1 NLTKESVTTIAS
13 ATATS
18 MISNFLYFAMAIA
31 SAGIVVRAYIKQ
43 DWSGFFKILTL
54 IIISMALLFS
64 IKSEKFNYV
73 DLVDSVSIGFEN
85 AILKAN
91 PTLSD
96 REGTIN
102 LEDADVDDADS
113 MRDIATM
120 IENKVFDS
128 VIYKPYLLLQY
139 GEVDEEIIH
148 DEGVD
153 ADLSYEN
160 GETRITTYLNA
171 DPYTQK
177 GLEKREDIAKE
188 ELNVIGNN
196 NIFAGNGFTSASY
209 IISTIITTIIQGIV
223 FFFLAL

>member
-1 NLTKESVTTIAS
+1 
-13 ATATS
+13 
-18 MISNFLYFAMAIA
+18 
-31 SAGIVVRAYIKQ
+31 
-43 DWSGFFKILTL
+43 
-54 IIISMALLFS
+54 
-64 IKSEKFNYV
+64 
-73 DLVDSVSIGFEN
+73 
-85 AILKAN
+85 
-91 PTLSD
+91 
-96 REGTIN
+96 
-102 LEDADVDDADS
+102 
-113 MRDIATM
+113 
-120 IENKVFDS
+120 
-128 VIYKPYLLLQY
+128 
-139 GEVDEEIIH
+139 

-223 FFFLAL
+223 FFFLALMRVLMQFALILALISLPIVLVMSLIPTLEAMLGAYMKLVMKIVFFK